1 MAKHGKIKDSGA
13 NFVIDPISRKVIVPH
28 VHKSI
33 GTVGDHNSEQ
43 ITFMCPQIIDG
54 HDVSQCES
62 RYVTWVNANGI
73 SGHDELKISQVE
85 QGAEGMI
92 YLSWTI
98 RNGLTATQG
107 IIKFSV
113 HFEDKDENNA
123 TSYRWSTTTCKDC
136 DILDSI
142 NAVLGAYEAVYVSGD
157 ALVFADYNA
166 VKDGT
171 LRLDT
176 NGLIPQGTMEIT
188 ENGKYE
194 VGRFAEVD
202 VAVSAEIPEITIDE
216 NGKITAEANGVSSEL
231 QLDAPEI
238 TISDQGIVT
247 AEANGVKSEF
257 ELDAPTVTVTNSGYA
272 KATSHGKETL
282 LLLGK
287 PSINILDSG
296 SVKAIANNLVE
307 SVKLSAEHD
316 PHFLPENIRKGVNI
330 FGVTGSYDYDPLP
343 LVSGTITDTNRDNDV
358 GIVVYYSGYSK
369 TLGESYGVLKDNWYA
384 FTGGSLIT
392 KFVKDLPIIIMPS
405 LGARYPLEG
414 VQQSGR
420 TIELIGDVKLVE
432 SACDGSLFVVR
443 PTGDNFEVRVPMT
456 PAVG

>member
-142 NAVLGAYEAVYVSGD
+142 NAVLGAYEAVYVAGD

-238 TISDQGIVT
+238 TISDQGVVT

-272 KATSHGKETL
+272 KATSYGKETM

-287 PSINILDSG
+287 PLINVLDNG
-296 SVKAIANNLVE
+296 SVTAIANNLVE

-316 PHFLPENIRKGVNI
+316 PHFVPENIRKGVNI
-330 FGVTGSYDYDPLP
+330 FGVTGSYDPLP
-343 LVSGTITDTNRDNDV
+343 LVKGTIYTNSSYSTYQL
-358 GIVVYYSGYSK
+358 GCKVVFLGVWHGTSTTNTQYCSV
-369 TLGESYGVLKDNWYA
+369 TLGANESFTAEFAKDTPIVL
-384 FTGGSLIT
+384 
-392 KFVKDLPIIIMPS
+392 MPVNNS
-405 LGARYPLEG
+405 G
-414 VQQSGR
+414 VQQLSAYCDPDQ
-420 TIELIGDVKLVE
+420 TDSKLIF
-432 SACDGSLFVVR
+432 SADDGSLFAVR
-443 PTGDNFEVRVPMT
+443 PTDDNFSIHIRAESIS
-456 PAVG
+456 AG